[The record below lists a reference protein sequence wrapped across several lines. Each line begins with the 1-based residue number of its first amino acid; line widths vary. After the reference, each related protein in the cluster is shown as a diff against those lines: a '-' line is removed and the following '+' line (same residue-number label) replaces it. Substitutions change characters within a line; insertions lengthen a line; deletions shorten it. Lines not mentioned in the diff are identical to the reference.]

1 MSVKFTPGPHPTSN
15 SRQNSYTINPTPNP
29 SAPNSPITI
38 KFPKASDRTHFASH
52 QRSPYPLNLV
62 NGNSDDEMS
71 TSAAANNGSSRAG
84 RGMDP
89 SDAERQPLIAT
100 REVNRPRVWW
110 SILIGVLLVIFVGI
124 MIGFGGWRLGK
135 GTGGGRWPGSPG

>member
-38 KFPKASDRTHFASH
+38 KFPKPGDRSHSASH
-52 QRSPYPLNLV
+52 PRSPYPLNLV
-62 NGNSDDEMS
+62 NSDDES
-71 TSAAANNGSSRAG
+71 SPAATTGNNSRNG
-84 RGMDP
+84 RAMDP

-100 REVNRPRVWW
+100 REVNRPRIWW
-110 SILIGVLLVIFVGI
+110 SILVGVLIVVFVGM

>member
-15 SRQNSYTINPTPNP
+15 SRQNSYNINPTPNP
-29 SAPNSPITI
+29 SAQNSPITI
-38 KFPKASDRTHFASH
+38 KFPKASDRSHMASH
-52 QRSPYPLNLV
+52 PRSPYPPNLPH
-62 NGNSDDEMS
+62 SDDES
-71 TSAAANNGSSRAG
+71 SAAATANNDHHNNG

-89 SDAERQPLIAT
+89 GDAERQPLIGT
-100 REVNRPRVWW
+100 REVNRPRIWW
-110 SILIGVLLVIFVGI
+110 SILLGTLIIIFVGM